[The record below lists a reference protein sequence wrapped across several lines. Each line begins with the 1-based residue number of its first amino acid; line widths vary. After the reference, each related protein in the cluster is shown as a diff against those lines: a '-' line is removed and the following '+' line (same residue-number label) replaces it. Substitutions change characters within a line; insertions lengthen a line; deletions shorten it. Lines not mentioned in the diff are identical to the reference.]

1 MKYTPKKYFD
11 YNLASGAVT
20 TAKVGKKIITT
31 NSGDPAASN
40 DTGEGYIVG
49 SMWLNTTSG
58 EQFVATGVDAEN
70 AVWMGQLGEN
80 INLIYHQGSNYGWT
94 VAGNANSVQPDTWN
108 ETVYRHSFTSE

>member
-31 NSGDPAASN
+31 DSGDPALSN

-58 EQFVATGVDAEN
+58 EQFVAVSVGAEDAN
-70 AVWMGQLGEN
+70 WKGQKGNN
-80 INLIYHQGSNYGWT
+80 INDP
-94 VAGNANSVQPDTWN
+94 VQ
-108 ETVYRHSFTSE
+108 HSR